1 MSSKVYSAAT
11 VGLDSLPV
19 EVEADIAAGLT
30 NFVLVGLPDTAV
42 QESRER
48 VRAAIRNS
56 GISFPRTRVTV
67 NLAPADLRKEG
78 PAYDLPIAVAILLA
92 AGVLESA
99 NAESLAHSVFVGE
112 LALDGSL
119 RPISGIISIA
129 IDAQARAVKRIFL
142 PHANAAE
149 AALVQGI
156 EVIPVQTLLELTQH
170 LTGKRMIEAY
180 RGAAPEMA
188 EDEPAV
194 DFATIRGQEHAKR
207 ALEIAAAGGH
217 NALVT
222 GPPGS
227 GKSLLAAALPSILP
241 RLTFAEALE
250 VTKIWSVAGLLP
262 SGTPLILRRPFRSP
276 HHTTSAVALV
286 GGGTHPR
293 PGELSLAHRG
303 VIFLDELPE
312 FSRMVLEGLR
322 QPLESGEITVARA
335 AGTVKFPAKV
345 MLIAARNPCPCGY
358 YGDTER
364 QCSCAPMH
372 ILRYQKKISGPLLDR
387 IDLHVEAPRVDFEK
401 LTSPASGERSADIR
415 KRVEAARTR
424 SQKRFQTLNI
434 FTNAEIPPERLDDLC
449 PPSTEAQEL
458 LRRAVSEYQ
467 LSARSYHRV
476 LRVARTIADLAGS
489 EPIEL
494 QHIAEALQYRPRIE

>member
-1 MSSKVYSAAT
+1 MSAKVYSAGT
-11 VGLDSLPV
+11 YGLDALAV

-30 NFVLVGLPDTAV
+30 NFVLVGLPDAAV

-56 GISFPRTRVTV
+56 GITFPRTRVTV

-78 PAYDLPIAVAILLA
+78 PAYDLPIATAILLA
-92 AGVLESA
+92 AGVLSPA
-99 NAESLAHSVFVGE
+99 TSDTLADAVFVGE

-119 RPISGIISIA
+119 RAVSGILPVA
-129 IDAQARAVKRIFL
+129 LDAQARGVRRLFL
-142 PHANAAE
+142 PRGNAAE
-149 AALVQGI
+149 AALVQGL
-156 EVIPVQTLLELTQH
+156 EVIPVQTLLELVEH
-170 LTGKRMIEAY
+170 LTGKKTLAAY
-180 RGAAPEMA
+180 CGTAPEMA
-188 EDEPAV
+188 TDEPAV
-194 DFATIRGQEHAKR
+194 DFATVRGQEHAKR
-207 ALEIAAAGGH
+207 ALTIAAAGGH
-217 NALVT
+217 NTLLT

-227 GKSLLAAALPSILP
+227 GKSLLAAALPGILP

-262 SGTPLILRRPFRSP
+262 PGTPLITRRPFRSP

-286 GGGTHPR
+286 GGGTHPH

-303 VIFLDELPE
+303 IIFLDELPE

-345 MLIAARNPCPCGY
+345 MLVAARNPCPCGY
-358 YGDTER
+358 YGDAER

-401 LTSPASGERSADIR
+401 LTSPATGERSAEIR
-415 KRVEAARTR
+415 VRVEAARAR
-424 SQKRFQTLNI
+424 SQERFRGLGI

-449 PPSTEAQEL
+449 PLSPESQGL
-458 LRRAVSEYQ
+458 LRRAVSDYQ

-476 LRVARTIADLAGS
+476 LRVARTIADLAAS

-494 QHIAEALQYRPRIE
+494 PHIAEALQYRPRIE